1 MSFSLENAG
10 LKLVFLLLNL
20 ECGLFIGNQFCQVEL
35 NLVIADKLAAKAHE
49 VAAAGTLHV
58 SEEIGFFCLEYICHG
73 AESLAVAFRLLLHA
87 GIRVLQ
93 NLLAVA
99 CNIICR

>member
-1 MSFSLENAG
+1 MNYRSITAFIMIGWA
-10 LKLVFLLLNL
+10 LLAPAQ
-20 ECGLFIGNQFCQVEL
+20 GNQFCQVEL
-35 NLVIADKLAAKAHE
+35 NLVIADKLAAKANE
-49 VAAAGTLHV
+49 VTAAGALHV

-73 AESLAVAFRLLLHA
+73 AESLAVAFCLLLHV